1 MRLIKNLK
9 LAIIFASTVFLFTG
23 CMNDDL
29 NDDLYY
35 TPSEF
40 YGAWEFMKEQDP
52 NSFATSSQYV
62 EYVKFM
68 PDGAVYKLKVYDP
81 EYYKGSKDLSESTW
95 TVKSDR
101 LTFGGYSYT
110 ITYSSGSEIFL
121 STSYQLYKIK
131 KIPDLLWEYY
141 SNPDQFKEYE
151 SVDQEGTLLN
161 YKSEEDFYGSW
172 KLTYGSD
179 SFGSSYNDDIEE
191 YVDIKPEGKLIY
203 TKKNNT
209 IGITDKSENS
219 WRLKKNIFYWD
230 ILNYDIEY
238 CMKDEISLRR
248 SATHLILK
256 RI

>member
-1 MRLIKNLK
+1 MLLIKNLK

-29 NDDLYY
+29 YY

-52 NSFATSSQYV
+52 NSSATSSQYV

-141 SNPDQFKEYE
+141 LNPDQFKEYE

-179 SFGSSYNDDIEE
+179 SFGSSYNDDMEE
-191 YVDIKPEGKLIY
+191 YVDIKPDGKLIY
-203 TKKNNT
+203 TKTNNT
-209 IGITDKSENS
+209 TGITDKSEKS